1 MSAPAARDG
10 LARATARDDGRRVLL
25 AGGGSGG
32 HVFPALAVGDELAAR
47 GWKVEFTGAATGME
61 ARLVGERGMP
71 FHPLPALPF
80 VGRGLVDRLRALATL
95 VRSTFAARRL
105 IRGLGIAVVV
115 GTGGYVSAPAVLG
128 AALAGRPSL
137 LLEPNAVPGTANRW
151 LSRWASDA
159 AVAFDACAGR
169 LHCDGAVTG
178 VPVRAE
184 FAALPDEPARREP
197 PGSETPGSEAL
208 RLLVAGGSQGAEQ
221 LNRLVPAA
229 LGTLAAAGRLPA
241 LSVLHQAGRGKV
253 EPTAEAYRAAG
264 LAVHDAGGA
273 ATTRAHGAAAAG
285 GSAPGT
291 AGRAASGEEVRG
303 PAGAGRAPDV
313 TVADFVA
320 DMASEV
326 GAAHL
331 VVSRAGAITAAEI
344 CNAGRASLLVPLT
357 LAGGHQAD
365 NARALEEAGAAVVLP
380 SAGLTAEA
388 LTAALGGLLADRGR
402 LAAMGRA
409 ARAIARPGAAAAIA
423 DRVER
428 LAAAGDGATSGRRAA

>member
-1 MSAPAARDG
+1 MSA
-10 LARATARDDGRRVLL
+10 ATNHGRRVLL

-47 GWKVEFTGAATGME
+47 GWQVDFAGAAGGME
-61 ARLVGERGMP
+61 ARLVGERGLS

-80 VGRGLVDRLRALATL
+80 VGRGLVDRLRALWTL
-95 VRSTFAARRL
+95 VRSIFAARRL

-151 LSRWASDA
+151 LSLWASDA
-159 AVAFDACAGR
+159 AIAFDGCAGLLR
-169 LHCDGAVTG
+169 CGAGVTG

-197 PGSETPGSEAL
+197 L
-208 RLLVAGGSQGAEQ
+208 RMLVAGGSQGAEQ

-229 LGTLAAAGRLPA
+229 LGRLAAEGRLPA

-253 EPTAEAYRAAG
+253 EPTEEAYRSAGLTTGSAAG
-264 LAVHDAGGA
+264 
-273 ATTRAHGAAAAG
+273 
-285 GSAPGT
+285 
-291 AGRAASGEEVRG
+291 SGPEVR
-303 PAGAGRAPDV
+303 
-313 TVADFVA
+313 VADFVA
-320 DMASEV
+320 DMAAEL

-365 NARALEEAGAAVVLP
+365 NARALAEAGAAVVLP
-380 SAGLTAEA
+380 SAGLAAEPLA
-388 LTAALGGLLADRGR
+388 GELGALLADRGR

-409 ARAIARPGAAAAIA
+409 ARSLARPDAAAAIA
-423 DRVER
+423 ERVER
-428 LAAAGDGATSGRRAA
+428 LAGPPAAQEAA

>member
-1 MSAPAARDG
+1 MSAPAERDG
-10 LARATARDDGRRVLL
+10 LAGATAREGWRALL

-32 HVFPALAVGDELAAR
+32 HVFPALAVGEELAAR
-47 GWKVEFTGAATGME
+47 GWRVDFTGAAAGME
-61 ARLVGERGMP
+61 ARLVGERGLP

-80 VGRGLVDRLRALATL
+80 VGRGLADRLRALWTL

-159 AVAFDACAGR
+159 ALAFDACAGR
-169 LHCDGAVTG
+169 LHCGGAVTG

-184 FAALPDEPARREP
+184 FAALPDEPPRREP
-197 PGSETPGSEAL
+197 L
-208 RLLVAGGSQGAEQ
+208 RVLVAGGSQGAEQ

-229 LGTLAAAGRLPA
+229 LGRLAADGRLPA
-241 LSVLHQAGRGKV
+241 LSVFHQAGRGKV
-253 EPTAEAYRAAG
+253 ESTEEAYRAAG
-264 LAVHDAGGA
+264 IALRGPTGRAATGETAGGRSDAA
-273 ATTRAHGAAAAG
+273 ATAGPAGSAVSQETASGRTGDAAAG
-285 GSAPGT
+285 GPAEPG
-291 AGRAASGEEVRG
+291 
-303 PAGAGRAPDV
+303 PDV

-365 NARALEEAGAAVVLP
+365 NARTLEQAGAALVLP
-380 SAGLTAEA
+380 STGLTGEA
-388 LTAALGGLLADRGR
+388 LGEALGALLADRGR

-409 ARAIARPGAAAAIA
+409 ARAMARPDAAAAIA

-428 LAAAGDGATSGRRAA
+428 LAAREAGSRAGKETA

>member
-1 MSAPAARDG
+1 MSA
-10 LARATARDDGRRVLL
+10 ATNHGRRVLL

-47 GWKVEFTGAATGME
+47 GWQVDFAGAAAGME
-61 ARLVGERGMP
+61 ARLVGERGLS

-80 VGRGLVDRLRALATL
+80 VGRGLVDRLRALWTL
-95 VRSTFAARRL
+95 VRSIFAARRL

-151 LSRWASDA
+151 LSLWASDA
-159 AVAFDACAGR
+159 AIAFDGCAGLLR
-169 LHCDGAVTG
+169 CGAGVTG

-197 PGSETPGSEAL
+197 L
-208 RLLVAGGSQGAEQ
+208 RMLVAGGSQGAEQ

-229 LGTLAAAGRLPA
+229 LGRLAGSAAG
-241 LSVLHQAGRGKV
+241 
-253 EPTAEAYRAAG
+253 
-264 LAVHDAGGA
+264 
-273 ATTRAHGAAAAG
+273 
-285 GSAPGT
+285 
-291 AGRAASGEEVRG
+291 SGPEVR
-303 PAGAGRAPDV
+303 
-313 TVADFVA
+313 VADFVA
-320 DMASEV
+320 DMAAEL

-365 NARALEEAGAAVVLP
+365 NARALAEAGAAVVLP
-380 SAGLTAEA
+380 SAGLAAEPLA
-388 LTAALGGLLADRGR
+388 DELGTLLADRGR

-409 ARAIARPGAAAAIA
+409 ARSLARPDAAAAIA
-423 DRVER
+423 ERVER
-428 LAAAGDGATSGRRAA
+428 LAGPPAAQEAA